1 MSEPA
6 WKRLGLKIKETVEN
20 DPLGITKVNVI
31 KKRKAEPGPNTEKKP
46 PKRKK
51 LPKNERP
58 PPPEKDQL
66 KYLRQYHEDRANWK
80 FSKAKQ
86 TWILKNLKNIPQ
98 EYDEALKAYIASI
111 QGGSRD
117 RVRDE
122 MMAVVDKWNNAA
134 RQALEDMQ
142 KEPEGAEE
150 SQEEKD
156 EKDENAEANDDTK
169 EKEEEKEEK
178 KGAVDEDIPEYDF
191 VMRAKALVEIITGE
205 QVSVEGMAEESVKE
219 GDKQDSDGQKD
230 AEREHP
236 MIVEEVDVQEYVGD
250 EDEQLEV
257 NVKSE
262 GTVAVEETKEKQKT
276 SKKTKKEKKAKKEKK
291 DKSKEQA

>member
-111 QGGSRD
+111 QGRSRD

-169 EKEEEKEEK
+169 EKEEK

>member
-169 EKEEEKEEK
+169 EKEEK

-262 GTVAVEETKEKQKT
+262 DTVAVEEAKEKQKT

-291 DKSKEQA
+291 DKSKEQAQQR